1 MAIRWMLLIGL
12 VMSLWTAAPLQA
24 GSGDISTVIE
34 SFVTRQ
40 FPDASGHIW
49 VVNGTQWQA
58 DNELVVDLH
67 TIVMG
72 RAGASPTEN
81 RFLLLIVSGK
91 LAAAQTIPLDGADCQ
106 PEHTT

>member
-1 MAIRWMLLIGL
+1 MTLRWTIVLGL
-12 VMSLWTAAPLQA
+12 TISLWTAAPLHA

-34 SFVTRQ
+34 GFMAKQ
-40 FPDASGHIW
+40 FPNALGHVW
-49 VVNGTQWQA
+49 VVNETQWQA

-72 RAGASPTEN
+72 QAGSSPTEN

-91 LAAAQTIPLDGADCQ
+91 LAAAQNIPLDGADCHAEQ
-106 PEHTT
+106 A